1 MPQVK
6 YGSTVRIHYNLLLTN
21 GEVIESTAGADPL
34 RLTVGAGKVL
44 RVVEEA
50 LVGMGP
56 GESKRISIPP
66 EKGFGRRKPEATSY
80 HSHNDAMAPI
90 GKDPGVLQK
99 QVVNQGTTE
108 EFSIIVTDQAVQVD
122 ENPVLAGEEL
132 VIDIDLVEI
141 EN

>member
-6 YGSTVRIHYNLLLTN
+6 YGSTVRIHYNLLRTN

-34 RLTVGAGKVL
+34 RVTVGGGKVWA
-44 RVVEEA
+44 VVEEA

-56 GESKRISIPP
+56 GESKRVSIPA
-66 EKGFGRRKPEATSY
+66 EKAFGRKKPEATSQ
-80 HSHNDAMAPI
+80 HSHNDAMSPI
-90 GKDPGVLQK
+90 GKDPGVLQR
-99 QVVNQGTTE
+99 QVVNEGAAE

-122 ENPVLAGEEL
+122 ENPTLAGEDL
-132 VIDIDLVEI
+132 VMDIDLVEF